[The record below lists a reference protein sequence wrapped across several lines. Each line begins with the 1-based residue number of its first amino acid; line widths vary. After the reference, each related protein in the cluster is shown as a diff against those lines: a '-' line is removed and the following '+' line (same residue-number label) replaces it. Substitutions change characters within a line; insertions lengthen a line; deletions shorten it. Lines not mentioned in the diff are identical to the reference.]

1 VQVGAPQTWH
11 HGSCLLLDNQV
22 HDSNARTW
30 ARWAKPGRDDLPSE
44 WSPTELEWR
53 RADDGS
59 EYALQG
65 RIRSLDPL
73 DQSA

>member
-1 VQVGAPQTWH
+1 M
-11 HGSCLLLDNQV
+11 S
-22 HDSNARTW
+22 RW
-30 ARWAKPGRDDLPSE
+30 ARRRHGDDLPSE